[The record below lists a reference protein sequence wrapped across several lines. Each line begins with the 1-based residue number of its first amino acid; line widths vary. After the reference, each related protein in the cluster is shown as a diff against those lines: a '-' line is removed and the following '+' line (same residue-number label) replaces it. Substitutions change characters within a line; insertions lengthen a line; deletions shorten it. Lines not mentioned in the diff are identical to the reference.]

1 MNNFNFV
8 IYCTFMCVD
17 VARTASV
24 GLLDTRGFS
33 PVPELSF
40 LPAPYLQGLNQQGAL
55 EQQLDPGRKTG
66 IPESEILLYEQGQQT
81 VAIYP

>member
-40 LPAPYLQGLNQQGAL
+40 LPAPYL
-55 EQQLDPGRKTG
+55 
-66 IPESEILLYEQGQQT
+66 
-81 VAIYP
+81 